1 MKTAPRYIEVNVHS
15 NMTIWQLKKIVA
27 DKLKQS
33 PLRIQLNRPDP
44 KKRLIN
50 DLDH

>member
-1 MKTAPRYIEVNVHS
+1 
-15 NMTIWQLKKIVA
+15 MTIWQLKKIIA

-33 PLRIQLNRPDP
+33 PLRISLNRPDA
-44 KKRLIN
+44 KKKLIT